1 MWEETL
7 NNGQQLMVCSVP
19 SPSSWEAPLG
29 GGAGRDTVG
38 VCLGWA
44 GLVPRILSLIQGSNL
59 YLLGIS
65 LIFMNRLC
73 GIPPDNRRHVC
84 FTEDFCW
91 PFLRIYANA
100 LCSTGVLGFII
111 CILCG
116 WYVVFLFYLRC
127 ENHHEKLSVFCW
139 TCKKCIC
146 HQCALW
152 GGMVRAACRNAAGCC
167 SEELPA
173 SCPAAVWGSG
183 GAMKLDFWLLSC
195 HASTRAVH
203 AFVT

>member
-1 MWEETL
+1 MRENVRRNTEQWTAT
-7 NNGQQLMVCSVP
+7 NGVFCAFSKFLR
-19 SPSSWEAPLG
+19 SSAWWRSRQRHSGGLPGLG
-29 GGAGRDTVG
+29 
-38 VCLGWA
+38 
-44 GLVPRILSLIQGSNL
+44 LIQGSNL

-173 SCPAAVWGSG
+173 SCPVAVWGSG
-183 GAMKLDFWLLSC
+183 GAMKLDFWLLSYR
-195 HASTRAVH
+195 ASTRAVH